1 MLELLLLVL
10 SKKFVMEMWKE
21 VFNVDDGDIR
31 LYNDPEHREFLASV
45 MKGEI
50 PQELRREARGGD
62 VTVGMK
68 DHRNEEF
75 VKPGVKPNTTQEAG
89 NVIQEHLNRLEV
101 VRWL

>member
-10 SKKFVMEMWKE
+10 SKTFVMKMWKE

-50 PQELRREARGGD
+50 PQELRKEARGGD
-62 VTVGMK
+62 VTVGMEDQWPIGTK
-68 DHRNEEF
+68 FPKFLLNPSLNH
-75 VKPGVKPNTTQEAG
+75 
-89 NVIQEHLNRLEV
+89 HLMSNYLCV
-101 VRWL
+101 L